1 MTAAASLA
9 AAAPGARAATAPLID
24 GDVRVTWRSAAELS
38 PYLPRV
44 WHNRL
49 TAGRG
54 EPRIQPAFYL
64 PFKGAHPDAAPGPA
78 GPPGSDPQTVLRDW
92 LDPHGIAYAVVGH
105 EEIPVISTW
114 GDLDYPVA
122 LARAHN
128 EWLVEHW
135 LERDRRFLGAIVV
148 ATQDPRAAA
157 AEIDRAGAHPQVV
170 QVVLAAGTRQA
181 YGAPAFH
188 PIYEAAA
195 RHGLQVALRTGTEG
209 LGTSNPPT
217 SAGWPTYAIEWRAT
231 QAQNLAAHLVSLVTE
246 GVFVAH
252 PDLHVVLLD
261 GGAAWLPPLL
271 WRLDKNFKSMRAE
284 CPWLTELPSR
294 YLLRNVRFGTHRLE
308 RPEGEGAAAGLWT
321 YLRAMDGARTLLFT
335 SGYPSWDRE
344 PPADCFALQTAAQDA
359 PGTARRIGYE
369 NAAGLYGAKLAGA
382 SGGG

>member
-1 MTAAASLA
+1 MTAISPPPPAV
-9 AAAPGARAATAPLID
+9 APPLLD
-24 GDVRVTWRSAAELS
+24 CDVRVTWRSVAELA

-54 EPRIQPAFYL
+54 APRIQPAFYL
-64 PFKGAHPDAAPGPA
+64 PFSGPHPDAAAGPS
-78 GPPGSDPQTVLRDW
+78 GPPGSDPETVARDW
-92 LDPHGIAYAVVGH
+92 LDPNGIVSAVVGH
-105 EEIPVISTW
+105 EEMPVISTW
-114 GDLDYPVA
+114 GDVDYPVA

-128 EWLVEHW
+128 EWLVAHW
-135 LERDRRFLGAIVV
+135 LERDRRYLGAIVV
-148 ATQDPRAAA
+148 ATQDPHAAA

-188 PIYEAAA
+188 PIYAAAA
-195 RHGLQVALRTGTEG
+195 RNGLQVALRTGTEG

-231 QAQNLAAHLVSLVTE
+231 QAQNLAAHLVSFVTE

-284 CPWLTELPSR
+284 CPWLTELPSA
-294 YLLRNVRFGTHRLE
+294 YLRRNVRFGTHRLE
-308 RPEGEGAAAGLWT
+308 RPDGEGAAAGLWT
-321 YLRAMDGARTLLFT
+321 YLRAMGGARSLLFG

-344 PPADCFALQTAAQDA
+344 APGDCFVLQTAGRDG
-359 PGTARRIGYE
+359 PDTARRIGYE
-369 NAAGLYGAKLAGA
+369 NAAALYGAKLAAPAGA
-382 SGGG
+382 GQTGGG